1 MATTSLNGG
10 SIFTALIPLYV
21 TAPVAGSFR
30 IVSRN
35 VDDVFR
41 VSVNGG
47 PWANNSGSSLS
58 FSAGETKRIA
68 LWYQNAAWSGSYLNL
83 QFEGVVSGGAGSLW
97 IYGAQDT
104 SSFIS
109 IKCLPSSELL
119 ALAGRLPNDLPSAPN
134 STTIAGFSGLIY
146 YTRQDNAQ
154 GTAGTPPNLNPVSVS
169 LNSVLPAEPSG
180 YFTSTAINFWS
191 DLRPFSRPSGTVEWP
206 AITKVGMISQTIA
219 ITPVTQKAPNAA
231 PFTVTATASS
241 GLPVTLSVQS
251 GSDVATI
258 SGNTITLTGQTGT
271 VVIAANQSGD
281 ADNHPA
287 PEVTTSFVVAKLSQS
302 IIVNQQSQYL
312 NRAYTL
318 DSVPT
323 TSFWTG
329 QITSVVEAKRF
340 DDTINTVSSTVGLS
354 GGSDW
359 SINVQVGGGT
369 PFKVGYDDSGS
380 LPLGNSFPV
389 GSSFFLCYDGA
400 NKLRAIYNADSWK
413 TPIGAPFN
421 LVQSEIESV
430 IFAVANKA
438 VNAAPFTLR
447 IPPATSGLP
456 VTLSVQSGPATISGN
471 TITLTGETGIVV
483 LATNQAGDAA
493 YNPAPEVTANF
504 TVAKLPQTIT
514 LASIS
519 SKAPNAAP
527 FEATA
532 TASSGLPVTLSVQ
545 SGPATISGNTI
556 TLTGQT
562 GTVVIAANQPG
573 DANYAAATQVT
584 RSFTVSKLSQSISL
598 TAISSKTP
606 GSAPFAVTATASSGL
621 PVDLSVKTG
630 SAIATISG
638 NTITLTGQ
646 TGTVVIAANQTG
658 DANYTAAA
666 EVTTSFT
673 VAKLSQSITLGSI
686 SSKAPWAAPFS
697 VTATSSSG
705 LPVVLSVKSGDAV
718 ATISGNTITL
728 TGQTGTVTIAANQSG
743 GINHDAA
750 PEVTRSFSVEL
761 PVVAT
766 VRLRKN
772 QFSITDPYND
782 VTLAG
787 GNYRYARWKK
797 EGTIPAGLNWEGNN
811 EGLRFWGTPAVAG
824 TFTATFEG
832 PYLPNF
838 LSSATVGSSGG
849 GNTICGINGT
859 KNGGILVTAFSIRFV
874 VTEVIVQNPVIDGI
888 QFFGPRTYGEALSGV
903 LQGKLAR
910 RSEWGSDKRCIGS
923 RPFTENISDSSSARN
938 LTTVATDNFL
948 IWNYTAPASR
958 TAQDGSSVYV
968 LRNDQLDE
976 DDITGADWVISD
988 SSGMTFPGESTL
1000 DTLNARR
1007 QIVLP
1012 ETPTDYATFN
1022 GDPFDGEKWR
1032 TIMDAE
1038 IPLSANSRSFGDF
1051 FLHEDFKGMIKINFW
1066 TSIDGRISP
1075 YPWASFGLKMFFG
1088 IMEGGIAQYRNP
1100 DPGITLSYDVA
1111 STSAGV
1117 FNSSLVT
1124 EGKRGV
1130 FNLTCAA
1137 LPPNSSAKAHLKIIA
1152 LK

>member
-21 TAPVAGSFR
+21 TAPVAGTFKIGR
-30 IVSRN
+30 LN
-35 VDDVFR
+35 VDDVFQ

-47 PWANNSGSSLS
+47 AWDNYIVETKLY

-68 LWYQNAAWSGSYLNL
+68 LWYQNTAWSGSYLDL
-83 QFEGVVSGGAGSLW
+83 QFSGESAASVSPW
-97 IYGAQDT
+97 IYGSQDT

-119 ALAGRLPNDLPSAPN
+119 TLAGRLPNDLPSVPN
-134 STTIAGFSGLIY
+134 TTTIGGFSGLIY
-146 YTRQDNAQ
+146 YTRQNNGN
-154 GTAGTPPNLNPVSVS
+154 GTTGAPPNLAPVGVGQ
-169 LNSVLPAEPSG
+169 NSALPADPSG
-180 YFTSTAINFWS
+180 YFTSSAINFWT

-206 AITKVGMISQTIA
+206 AITRVAKISQTITLA
-219 ITPVTQKAPNAA
+219 SISSKAPNAV

-271 VVIAANQSGD
+271 VTIAANQSGD
-281 ADNHPA
+281 ASYTA
-287 PEVTTSFVVAKLSQS
+287 ATQVTRS
-302 IIVNQQSQYL
+302 
-312 NRAYTL
+312 
-318 DSVPT
+318 
-323 TSFWTG
+323 
-329 QITSVVEAKRF
+329 
-340 DDTINTVSSTVGLS
+340 
-354 GGSDW
+354 
-359 SINVQVGGGT
+359 
-369 PFKVGYDDSGS
+369 
-380 LPLGNSFPV
+380 
-389 GSSFFLCYDGA
+389 
-400 NKLRAIYNADSWK
+400 
-413 TPIGAPFN
+413 
-421 LVQSEIESV
+421 
-430 IFAVANKA
+430 
-438 VNAAPFTLR
+438 
-447 IPPATSGLP
+447 
-456 VTLSVQSGPATISGN
+456 
-471 TITLTGETGIVV
+471 
-483 LATNQAGDAA
+483 
-493 YNPAPEVTANF
+493 F

-519 SKAPNAAP
+519 SKAPNAVP
-527 FEATA
+527 FTVAGL
-532 TASSGLPVTLSVQ
+532 ASSGLPVTLSVK

-573 DANYAAATQVT
+573 DDNYTAAIEVT
-584 RSFTVSKLSQSISL
+584 RSFTVTKLSQTITLAS
-598 TAISSKTP
+598 ISSK
-606 GSAPFAVTATASSGL
+606 APNAVPFTVAGLASSGL
-621 PVDLSVKTG
+621 PVTLSVESG
-630 SAIATISG
+630 SDVATISG

-646 TGTVVIAANQTG
+646 TGQVTIAANQSG
-658 DANYTAAA
+658 DANYTAAT
-666 EVTTSFT
+666 EVTTSFA
-673 VAKLSQSITLGSI
+673 VAKLSQSITLASI
-686 SSKAPWAAPFS
+686 SSKAPWEAPFA

-705 LPVVLSVKSGDAV
+705 LPVALSVKSGDAV
-718 ATISGNTITL
+718 AAISGNTITL
-728 TGQTGTVTIAANQSG
+728 TGKTGTVTIAANQSG

-750 PEVTRSFSVEL
+750 PEVTRSFSVEF

-787 GNYRYARWKK
+787 GNYRFARWKK
-797 EGTIPAGLNWEGNN
+797 EGTIPPGLNWEGNN

-838 LSSATVGSSGG
+838 FSSATVGSSGG
-849 GNTICGINGT
+849 NTVCGINGT

-874 VTEVIVQNPVIDGI
+874 VTEVIEQNPVIDGV

-938 LTTVATDNFL
+938 LTTPATDNFL

-958 TAQDGSSVYV
+958 TAQDGASVYV
-968 LRNDQLDE
+968 LRNDQLEE
-976 DDITGADWVISD
+976 DDITGADWVVSD

-1007 QIVLP
+1007 QIILP

-1032 TIMDAE
+1032 IIMDAE

-1051 FLHEDFKGMIKINFW
+1051 FLHEDFKGVIKINFW
-1066 TSIDGRISP
+1066 TSIDGRISN

-1088 IMEGGIAQYRNP
+1088 IMENGIAQYRNP
-1100 DPGITLSYDVA
+1100 DPGMTLGYDVA
-1111 STSAGV
+1111 STSAEV